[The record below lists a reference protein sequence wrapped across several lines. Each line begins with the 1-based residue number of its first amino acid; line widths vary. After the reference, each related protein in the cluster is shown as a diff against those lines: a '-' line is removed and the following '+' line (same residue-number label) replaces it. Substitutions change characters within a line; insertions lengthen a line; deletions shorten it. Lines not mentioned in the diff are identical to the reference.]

1 MTDPAPLRDV
11 LSPRRHD
18 VTKDPKGKA
27 VTKTKLTGMQRALLI
42 LTLLPILGVGVMG
55 GVGTYTNLSAVYGK
69 GTALG
74 ALAAGE
80 GATAVMA
87 LILVI
92 TTALGQSSPA
102 IVRAG
107 LWGLPLAA
115 ATMGATAAS
124 GVGETI
130 VYAITPMAITASA
143 EGVAFLTR
151 RVVVHQEGR
160 DIEAEARAAAIVRD
174 LAYHQARAAAH
185 PDKRTRAR
193 SVKKSWKLAAKVG
206 TGDVTLGADLM
217 DVQRV
222 RLTQGADIALER
234 MFAPGLSAPAPA
246 LRAASADTVP
256 ALLTASAGDAT
267 TPRRHD
273 ATAQAETSGYPTET
287 SSDQASEAKNVR
299 PILTAVRDGKQRAKS
314 IAADVRDMVAN
325 GVDDVRVITDALAT
339 RHGREADDP
348 KFKDTVGRTFRAAR
362 AAQADATTDDRPA
375 PGQYL

>member
-1 MTDPAPLRDV
+1 MTDPKSLRDV

-18 VTKDPKGKA
+18 VTNDLKGKA
-27 VTKTKLTGMQRALLI
+27 VKTKLTKMQRTLLV
-42 LTLLPILGVGVMG
+42 LTILPILAVGVMG

-92 TTALGQSSPA
+92 TTALGQSSPL

-107 LWGLPLAA
+107 LWALPLAA
-115 ATMGATAAS
+115 AAMGATAAE
-124 GVGETI
+124 GLGQTI
-130 VYAITPMAITASA
+130 VYAITPMAITAAA
-143 EGVAFLTR
+143 EGIAFLTR
-151 RVVVHQEGR
+151 RVVIHQEGR
-160 DIEAEARAAAIVRD
+160 DVEAEARAAAIVRD

-185 PDKRTRAR
+185 PDKKTREK

-234 MFAPGLSAPAPA
+234 MFAPGLSATTPALLAASANTAPA
-246 LRAASADTVP
+246 LPTTSAS
-256 ALLTASAGDAT
+256 DAT

-273 ATAQAETSGYPTET
+273 ATIQAETSGYPTET
-287 SSDQASEAKNVR
+287 DSDQAEDTENIRPDLKVVR
-299 PILTAVRDGKQRAKS
+299 ETKQRAKS
-314 IAADVRDMVAN
+314 IAADVRDMVAS

-339 RHGREADDP
+339 RHGRKADDP
-348 KFKDTVGRTFRAAR
+348 RFKDTVGRTFRATR
-362 AAQADATTDDRPA
+362 AKTEHTADDQPQGA
-375 PGQYL
+375 YL